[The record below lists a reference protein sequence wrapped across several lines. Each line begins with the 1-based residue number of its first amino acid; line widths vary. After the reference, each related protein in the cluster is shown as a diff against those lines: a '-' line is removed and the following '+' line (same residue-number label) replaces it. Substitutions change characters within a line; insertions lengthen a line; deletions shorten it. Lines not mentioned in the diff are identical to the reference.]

1 MLAFFLIVLVT
12 DLSFMMNE
20 NVHIY
25 LHLYLNRVI
34 FSSRN
39 SVNIMLISIAVSRYS
54 LHCQWK
60 QILILCAATV
70 GKFVGLSDSPTFQF
84 LRNHFSNC
92 SNHSVEN
99 HLLGPYKSLH
109 NGWEHKHSW
118 KILSPA
124 ISAMTLKSHIIFW
137 QAFWH
142 IVCLLFWRLFWLGY
156 LRSIRSIR

>member
-54 LHCQWK
+54 LHCQ
-60 QILILCAATV
+60 
-70 GKFVGLSDSPTFQF
+70 
-84 LRNHFSNC
+84 
-92 SNHSVEN
+92 
-99 HLLGPYKSLH
+99 
-109 NGWEHKHSW
+109 
-118 KILSPA
+118 
-124 ISAMTLKSHIIFW
+124 
-137 QAFWH
+137 
-142 IVCLLFWRLFWLGY
+142 
-156 LRSIRSIR
+156 